1 METMTS
7 TAPDRTSHRLSD
19 DAFNALFTEART
31 HSAWLDRP
39 VEDDLLH
46 QLYELMKW
54 GPTSANCCPVRI
66 LFLRTRKAKER
77 LRAALQPTNVD
88 KTMKAPVTAI
98 IAHDSKFYETLPR
111 LFPAMPSMKDMFA
124 KSPELA
130 ASTAIRNGT
139 LQGAYFILAARSLGL
154 DCGPMSG
161 FDNTKVDQEFFPAPV
176 GEASP
181 AEGGFIAAGA
191 VKSNFLCNLGY
202 GDTAK
207 LRPRGPRLEFGE
219 ACQLL

>member
-1 METMTS
+1 MKAMTS
-7 TAPDRTSHRLSD
+7 TAPDGTSHRLND

-39 VEDDLLH
+39 VEDDLLY

-66 LFLRTRKAKER
+66 LFLRSRKAKER
-77 LRAALQPTNVD
+77 LRGALQPTNVD

-98 IAHDSKFYETLPR
+98 IAYDSKFYELLPR
-111 LFPAMPSMKDMFA
+111 LFPAMPTMKEMFV

-161 FDNTKVDQEFFPAPV
+161 FDNAKVDQEFFPAPV
-176 GEASP
+176 REAAG
-181 AEGGFIAAGA
+181 AERAFIAAGA

-202 GDTAK
+202 GDAAK
-207 LRPRGPRLEFGE
+207 LYPRGPRLEFGE